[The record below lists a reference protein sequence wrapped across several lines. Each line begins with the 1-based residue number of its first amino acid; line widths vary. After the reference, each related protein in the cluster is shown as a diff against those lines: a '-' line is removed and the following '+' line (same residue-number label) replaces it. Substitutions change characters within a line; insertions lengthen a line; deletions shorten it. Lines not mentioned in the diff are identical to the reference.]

1 MPSRVH
7 KDGRRDDE
15 ALREVLAVDAKNDGM
30 RIYRITLVRTLPR
43 LSDVTTNAS

>member
-15 ALREVLAVDAKNDGM
+15 ALREVLAVDAKNDVSSDHIG
-30 RIYRITLVRTLPR
+30 ITTISRGQLQ
-43 LSDVTTNAS
+43 S